1 MKLQKHHISP
11 FITSC
16 LLVLYI
22 LYSGACAN
30 TKGAPSGGPKD
41 TLAPVIIAMIPDSSA
56 RNVPRKKTKLTFL
69 FNEYVQL
76 KDASKNIV
84 LSPPQKKRPE
94 TKIKGK
100 GVVVTFPEDLD
111 SNRTYSLNFGSSI
124 ADNNEGNVLEN
135 FVYSFS
141 TGNTIDSML
150 VSGTVVDFATLLPS
164 PGLTIALYD
173 HPTDSAVFNTLP
185 SAVGKSDQWGYF
197 CVRNLKPIPYAVYA
211 FKDENGNNKYDPG
224 NEIIGFIDSL
234 YTPHVVMKKG
244 LPQLTA
250 YNMKDTLACL
260 ARPCELDIYVFRENP
275 SNQYIK
281 NYARPTARGA
291 FLKFNAPDVII
302 DSFSIR
308 GVRHD
313 KIIQQFNA
321 TFDSLSFWINDGGK
335 MPDTLFLGIKYHK
348 TDSLGKLVPTVE
360 NLRLIAP
367 KEKKDTK
374 KRGETRKD
382 EPRKDL
388 LKFEMK
394 AAPDHVEQNGYVFEF
409 PEPLVQARFDT
420 IRFTTSTPKK
430 IVSTVKYSV
439 KQDSLDLRR
448 YILRPD
454 DPFKIGN
461 DYEMIIPQAAF
472 RDINGFT
479 NDSTYNK
486 LSLPTDD
493 KLSSLTLEM
502 KNVDARYIVEVIS
515 EKRDKVFRTYIIRDD
530 CSLRFP
536 YLQKGMYSIR
546 ITEDKNNNALLDPGD
561 ILKRKQPEKVLLY
574 RLADGN
580 DIIEIKERVDLEQT
594 VDIQSLFGKTKTEKQ
609 LWEN

>member
-1 MKLQKHHISP
+1 MKLNKHHVSQ
-11 FITSC
+11 FATVV
-16 LLVLYI
+16 LLGIYI
-22 LYSGACAN
+22 LYSGSCAN

-41 TLAPVIIAMIPDSSA
+41 TIPPRIISIVPDSSA
-56 RNVPRKKTKLTFL
+56 RNVPRKKTKITFT

-76 KDASKNIV
+76 KDAAKNIV
-84 LSPPQKKRPE
+84 LSPPQKKRLE

-100 GVVVTFPEDLD
+100 SIVVTFPEDLD
-111 SNRTYSLNFGSSI
+111 SAQTYSINFGSAI

-135 FVYSFS
+135 YVYSFS
-141 TGNTIDSML
+141 TGNFIDSML
-150 VSGTVVDFATLLPS
+150 ISGTILNFATLLPA
-164 PGLTIALYD
+164 PGFTVALYEN
-173 HPTDSAVFNTLP
+173 PTDSAVFNTLP
-185 SAVGKSDQWGYF
+185 NAVGKSDTWGYF
-197 CVRNLKPIPYAVYA
+197 CVRNLKPVPYTIYA

-234 YTPHVVMKKG
+234 YTPHVVMEKG
-244 LPQLTA
+244 LPQLA
-250 YNMKDTLACL
+250 GYNMKDTAACL
-260 ARPCELDIYVFRENP
+260 SRPCELDIYVFRENP

-281 NYARPTARGA
+281 NYGRPTARGA

-313 KIIQQFNA
+313 KIIQQFNT

-335 MPDTLFLGIKYHK
+335 MADTLFLGVKYHK

-360 NLRLIAP
+360 NLRLVAP
-367 KEKKDTK
+367 KVKKETR
-374 KRGETRKD
+374 KRNEPRKD

-388 LKFEMK
+388 LKLELK
-394 AAPDHVEQNGYVFEF
+394 AAPDKVEQDGYVFEF
-409 PEPLVQARFDT
+409 PEPLVLAKFDT
-420 IRFTTSTPKK
+420 IQFTTSTPKK
-430 IVSTVKYSV
+430 VTSVVKYTV

-448 YILRPD
+448 YILRPEE
-454 DPFKIGN
+454 PFKIGN
-461 DYEMIIPQAAF
+461 DYQMIIPKATF

-515 EKRDKVFRTYIIRDD
+515 EKRDKVFRTYIIQDD
-530 CSLRFP
+530 GVLHFP
-536 YLQKGMYSIR
+536 YLQKGTYSIR
-546 ITEDKNNNALLDPGD
+546 ITEDKNGNALLDPGD

-574 RLADGN
+574 RLPNGN
-580 DIIEIKERVDLEQT
+580 DAIELKERVDLEQT
-594 VDIQSLFGKTKTEKQ
+594 IDIKALFGKNNTEAHS
-609 LWEN
+609 